1 VLRHIH
7 LLTMASY
14 SSTPLCL
21 TIDNQA
27 GVLLTSFRF
36 GNNCVALT
44 IPLGIVTVG
53 FVNKL
58 FNGRLDGFS

>member
-1 VLRHIH
+1 
-7 LLTMASY
+7 MASY

-27 GVLLTSFRF
+27 AVLLASFRF
-36 GNNCVALT
+36 GNSFVALT
-44 IPLGIVTVG
+44 IPLGIVIVD

-58 FNGRLDGFS
+58 FNVRLDGFS